1 MTAKG
6 LLTGND
12 AADRILRGEV
22 PVTRHSLR
30 RVIAAE
36 RNRTLAAV
44 RGRLDRALTGY
55 IGDPRPAVR
64 IALDEMEEAAE

>member
-6 LLTGND
+6 LITGND

-22 PVTRHSLR
+22 PVSARSLR
-30 RVIAAE
+30 RVIVGE

-44 RGRLDRALTGY
+44 RGRLNRVLGQYDHLL
-55 IGDPRPAVR
+55 IDQ
-64 IALDEMEEAAE
+64 ALDEMEAVE

>member
-6 LLTGND
+6 LITGND

-22 PVTRHSLR
+22 PVSARSLR
-30 RVIAAE
+30 RVIVGE
-36 RNRTLAAV
+36 RNRTIVAV